1 MYEAE
6 LLAVIE
12 YTESVIEELSFLTSH
27 HYA

>member
-12 YTESVIEELSFLTSH
+12 YTESIIEELSFLSSH
-27 HYA
+27 HYS

>member
-12 YTESVIEELSFLTSH
+12 YTESVIEELSFLTAH

>member
-12 YTESVIEELSFLTSH
+12 YTESIIEELSFLTSH

>member
-1 MYEAE
+1 MYEQE

-12 YTESVIEELSFLTSH
+12 YTEGILEELTHITAH